1 MGAYSRRTIRVPVP
15 AQYSVRICLEKWST
29 HASEVITLHKNVIRH
44 SLLWWNFYYLVPF
57 VL

>member
-1 MGAYSRRTIRVPVP
+1 MRTIRVPVP
-15 AQYSVRICLEKWST
+15 AQYPVRIRLEKWST
-29 HASEVITLHKNVIRH
+29 RTSEVITLHKNVIRR